1 VIVVTQS
8 SEDET
13 WLEGTLNGRTG
24 WFPSN
29 YVELLE
35 DYDQHLKSI
44 DSDHSLKQYELDTES
59 QADEVFRI
67 KVKPLYLLLFSLN
80 LVI

>member
-1 VIVVTQS
+1 MTQS

-29 YVELLE
+29 YVELIE
-35 DYDQHLKSI
+35 DFEQYQMVSESNDSSRQFI
-44 DSDHSLKQYELDTES
+44 DTHSVSDE
-59 QADEVFRI
+59 AFRI
-67 KVKPLYLLLFSLN
+67 KVRGLFFFLLKSEKG
-80 LVI
+80 

>member
-1 VIVVTQS
+1 MIVVTQS

-35 DYDQHLKSI
+35 DFEQYLKST
-44 DSDHSLKQYELDTES
+44 DSNNSLKQYELDIQS

-67 KVKPLYLLLFSLN
+67 KVKLLQPTLFF
-80 LVI
+80 